1 MSNIFGN
8 NNSAIESQNNKQNN
22 STGNHINMN
31 ISFMKSP
38 EYLSE
43 NSAHIYPK
51 EMKIT
56 AWVLFFISILFSV
69 LFA

>member
-8 NNSAIESQNNKQNN
+8 NNSVIESQNIKQNN
-22 STGNHINMN
+22 SIGNQMN
-31 ISFMKSP
+31 ISFLKSP

-43 NSAHIYPK
+43 NSVQIYPK

-56 AWVLFFISILFSV
+56 SWILFFISILFSV